1 MQIFLIQGLDFYTL
15 SFTWFKDLNVVG
27 FSLEN
32 NIICK
37 SPAVFIYIIFV
48 HLLDAQFNMEIKTT
62 K

>member
-1 MQIFLIQGLDFYTL
+1 MTMFL
-15 SFTWFKDLNVVG
+15 
-27 FSLEN
+27 SLET